1 MAKQGGCTCS
11 MKRSVGA
18 KSPLVALAAVK
29 PRVMW
34 GPKAW
39 LASKWE
45 PSPPALMNMSYNKR
59 SRSLQAHCKVSEGS
73 YGSAAQLPNV
83 EAFGSS
89 QGSSVFRVQ
98 PDLDYV

>member
-18 KSPLVALAAVK
+18 NSPLVALAAVK

-34 GPKAW
+34 GPNAW

-45 PSPPALMNMSYNKR
+45 PSPPALMNMSCKER
-59 SRSLQAHCKVSEGS
+59 SNLCEFAPEYKERSYS
-73 YGSAAQLPNV
+73 SAAW
-83 EAFGSS
+83 
-89 QGSSVFRVQ
+89 
-98 PDLDYV
+98 LDI